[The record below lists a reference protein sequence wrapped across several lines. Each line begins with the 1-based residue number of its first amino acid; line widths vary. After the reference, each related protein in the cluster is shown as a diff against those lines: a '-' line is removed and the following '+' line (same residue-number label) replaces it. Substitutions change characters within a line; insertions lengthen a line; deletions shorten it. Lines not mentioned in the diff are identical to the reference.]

1 MGVGAAIGGAVAIGG
16 ARRAKKAGA
25 EAAGQAEELIGM
37 SREQWEWG
45 KERVGEWDELAE
57 EFRTALNGL
66 ADEYGVFAQQ
76 IWDNWENSFGD
87 MRQNL
92 IDYYNNLDPAKYSS
106 MWKANIED
114 QMQKE
119 WQQLDQTMA
128 QSGIYTSGMKQQL
141 AKEMSMQ
148 QAEANAMADLQ
159 APDYVMQQKNQFY
172 GAYGAPERNQALG
185 FQENAMNWRQNAL
198 MQADL
203 FDKAVKL
210 TGLVLTK
217 LDGTAKGG
225 IVIGI
230 KHQLNLPVKLIGV
243 GEKTG
248 DLRDFKVNEF
258 VEAIFE

>member
-25 EAAGQAEELIGM
+25 EASGQAEELIGM

-198 MQADL
+198 TQGYNAQSQAL
-203 FDKAVKL
+203 Q
-210 TGLVLTK
+210 
-217 LDGTAKGG
+217 GG
-225 IVIGI
+225 INFAGQAAQGYANLAQPYMQSAAGYGKKAGNLFGTGAGLIGDVIGG
-230 KHQLNLPVKLIGV
+230 L
-243 GEKTG
+243 
-248 DLRDFKVNEF
+248 F
-258 VEAIFE
+258 